1 MNPHRNAKKL
11 KRAYYKTDL
20 MILNR
25 KHNIP
30 SPNDFSKL

>member
-1 MNPHRNAKKL
+1 
-11 KRAYYKTDL
+11 L

-30 SPNDFSKL
+30 SPNDFSKLWWTWLVDR